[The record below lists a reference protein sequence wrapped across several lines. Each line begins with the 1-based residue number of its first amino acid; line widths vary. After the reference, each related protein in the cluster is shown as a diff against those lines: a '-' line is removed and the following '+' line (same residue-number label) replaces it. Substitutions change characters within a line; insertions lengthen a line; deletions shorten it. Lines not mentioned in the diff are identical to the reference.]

1 MAALTVEDVKRRVEE
16 IREMSG
22 DYECAHA
29 AEDRLREDVL
39 RAIAGGARV
48 GRLAQELAGEALK
61 STLIDFPR
69 YCA

>member
-16 IREMSG
+16 IRQMSG
-22 DYECAHA
+22 DYEAAHA
-29 AEDRLREDVL
+29 AEDHLHQEVL
-39 RAIAGGARV
+39 GAIAGGARD